1 MSKTVNLEDA
11 KAYFE
16 TEVLHSGPWDEVD
29 DATRQKALNNAE
41 RILYRYFSSYDIDDE
56 SNRMPAEA
64 VYEQALWMLRQ
75 DEAVQKAEMG
85 LAGTSVAGISVQMR
99 GKADYIAPEARRI
112 IAADKGGSV
121 RRRWTVI

>member
-1 MSKTVNLEDA
+1 MARTVTLEDA
-11 KAYFE
+11 KTYFE
-16 TEVLHSGPWDEVD
+16 TEVLHSGPWDEAD

-41 RILYRYFSSYDIDDE
+41 RILYRHFSSYDINDE
-56 SNRMPAEA
+56 SKWMPAEA
-64 VYEQALWMLRQ
+64 IYEQALWMLRQ
-75 DEAVQKAEMG
+75 DDAIQKAEMG
-85 LAGTSVAGISVQMR
+85 VAGVSVAGISVQMR